1 MNLDMTSYQN
11 DRISR
16 QFQLFFEHSINETIW
31 CFNISRQ
38 KSQHEHI
45 LRSATQKS
53 NPSLLL
59 KFTRKIYQ
67 YTYKRTTCASADDS
81 DNDSN
86 DNISVSES
94 VIGKTVVCVVS
105 LITYLFKVRKYFRKH
120 SGYFDKHRK

>member
-1 MNLDMTSYQN
+1 M
-11 DRISR
+11 
-16 QFQLFFEHSINETIW
+16 
-31 CFNISRQ
+31 
-38 KSQHEHI
+38 
-45 LRSATQKS
+45 
-53 NPSLLL
+53 
-59 KFTRKIYQ
+59 YQ